1 MNLEYLFFLSQSV
14 VFLKSKAN
22 VTQFFS
28 LAFKVLPSEQNS
40 VRKLFTSLFLVLK
53 CKDIR
58 HLVLS

>member
-1 MNLEYLFFLSQSV
+1 MNLEYFFVQSV
-14 VFLKSKAN
+14 VLLKSKAN

-53 CKDIR
+53 CKDVR
-58 HLVLS
+58 HLLHS

>member
-1 MNLEYLFFLSQSV
+1 MNLEYFFLSQSV
-14 VFLKSKAN
+14 VLLRSKAN